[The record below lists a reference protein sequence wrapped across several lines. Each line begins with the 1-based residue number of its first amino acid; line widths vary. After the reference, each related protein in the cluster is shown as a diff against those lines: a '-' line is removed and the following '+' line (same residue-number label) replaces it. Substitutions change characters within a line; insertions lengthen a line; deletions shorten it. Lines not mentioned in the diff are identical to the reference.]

1 MSTPAFRTTLLSDV
15 FRGGRVL
22 ELIESA
28 TGDEVAE
35 VFRCDL
41 SGAMTVSLFRHAL
54 PLGEVEELVRRAKV
68 ELPPPWSRSLD

>member
-1 MSTPAFRTTLLSDV
+1 MSTPTFRTTLLSDV

-35 VFRCDL
+35 VFRCDS
-41 SGAMTVSLFRHAL
+41 SGVMTVSLFRHAL
-54 PLGEVEELVRRAKV
+54 PLGELEELMRRAKL
-68 ELPPPWSRSLD
+68 ELPPPWNRSPE